1 MKVKQTPI
9 ATAASLALLG
19 MSFAAQAQQAEAP
32 AAAASAPAQLE
43 QVVIT
48 GIRASLQS
56 AATIKKN
63 ATAVVDAVSAEDVG
77 KLPDS
82 DVGQALGRIP
92 GVSVGRA
99 FGQGSSV
106 SIRGS
111 DPQMTYTTLN
121 GQTVAS
127 TGWYDQMD
135 IDRSFNYSLL
145 PPELI
150 GGMEVYKSSQAN
162 LTEGGIGGTVIVKT
176 RKPLDLDPNTVFLST
191 HYSHST
197 ISDPEKEVSGL
208 YSWRTANRRFGVLVA
223 AGLSK
228 GSYIRNGVE
237 ADSRWNSDV
246 APTAF
251 VQDRKR
257 TSFNVALQARPVDG
271 LELGLNVL
279 SMKLDAD
286 SSNASDYLMHD
297 QNCDKRNPE
306 VKSDSFN
313 PNGMCLHST
322 TTATNPLAH
331 KFFQVWARGA
341 SMDSNSVVADAHY
354 RIGDAKF
361 DLVLGATAA
370 EGGTSITANYQTA
383 AFDGATGPFKR
394 PNWQGTI
401 DATGKQ
407 IGINPTSDQSW
418 GLSALP
424 TQMSP
429 ETWATSAGPN
439 KDKEKFGQ
447 FDATFNLDW
456 GVINAFKTG
465 IRLADHTFEKRS
477 FRPIWNSTIAATDTA
492 SLFDGSVDVAGW
504 SVPRANIGAM
514 LAGTHKNISG
524 WVEDRSGYS
533 ELNEK
538 NRSVYGMFEFDAE
551 GVRGNF
557 GLRYISTRVSSTG
570 YKFDGT
576 TPADQYSGNQNWAKT
591 TATTDAKYNDV
602 LPSLNIAFDLRRDLV
617 LRATAS
623 QAITRPNFANMFGVT
638 VSGYNDDRPNNETW
652 TIGNVALKPMKS
664 SQADIGLEYYY
675 GKGNLLSATYF
686 VKDISNFIVSNV
698 LQNQKVGLIDP
709 VTQVDNWTVESFQ
722 NAGGGR
728 IRGLEL
734 QANHSFNNGFGA
746 IGNYTYT
753 EGTAPGTSYLDSLNV
768 FTQAS
773 KHNLNLVGYYET
785 ENYFGRLAYNWRS
798 KYMIR
803 EGAKWYGN
811 RMHDAYGTLDLSLG
825 WNINKWLKLSL
836 DAVNLTKEDDVQY
849 GAAAANNAAV
859 KDPLRAGFPAWSF
872 KGETTYKLGLTAK
885 F

>member
-9 ATAASLALLG
+9 AAAVSLTLLG
-19 MSFAAQAQQAEAP
+19 AALAAQAQTAEAP
-32 AAAASAPAQLE
+32 AAAPAQLE

-63 ATAVVDAVSAEDVG
+63 ASAVVDAVSAEDVG

-92 GVSVGRA
+92 GVSVGRS
-99 FGQGSSV
+99 FGQGASV

-176 RKPLDLDPNTVFLST
+176 RKPLDLDANTVFVST
-191 HYSHST
+191 HYSRST

-208 YSWRTANRRFGVLVA
+208 YSWRTPSRSFGVLVA

-228 GSYIRNGVE
+228 GNYIRNGVE

-251 VQDRKR
+251 VQERKR
-257 TSFNVALQARPVDG
+257 TSFNVALQARPAEG
-271 LELGLNVL
+271 LELGLNL
-279 SMKLDAD
+279 LKMKLDAD

-297 QNCDKRNPE
+297 ANCDQRNTA
-306 VKSDSFN
+306 VSSAFN
-313 PNGMCLHST
+313 PSGMCLHST
-322 TTATNPLAH
+322 TTAAKPLPH

-341 SMDSNSVVADAHY
+341 SMDSDSIVADAHY
-354 RIGDAKF
+354 KLANGKL
-361 DLVLGATAA
+361 DLVLGNTKAA
-370 EGGTSITANYQTA
+370 GGTSITTNYQTA
-383 AFDGATGPFKR
+383 AFDGAAGPFTR

-401 DATGKQ
+401 DASGKQ
-407 IGINPTSDQSW
+407 ISINPSSNQSW
-418 GLSALP
+418 GVSALP

-447 FDATFNLDW
+447 LDATFNLDW
-456 GVINAFKTG
+456 GVISAFKTG
-465 IRLADHTFEKRS
+465 VRIADHTFEKRS
-477 FRPIWNSTIAATDTA
+477 FRPIWSATIAPVATA
-492 SLFDGSVDVAGW
+492 SLFNGSVDAASW
-504 SVPRANIGAM
+504 TVPRADIGAM
-514 LAGTHKNISG
+514 LSNTRKNISG
-524 WVEDRSGYS
+524 WVEDRSGYG

-538 NRSVYGMFEFDAE
+538 NHSAYGMFEFDTE
-551 GVRGNF
+551 GLRGNF
-557 GLRYISTRVSSTG
+557 GLRYISTKITSTG

-591 TATTDAKYNDV
+591 TAVSGAKYNDV
-602 LPSLNIAFDLRRDLV
+602 LPSLNLAFDLSKDLV

-652 TIGNVALKPMKS
+652 TVGNVGLKPMKS
-664 SQADIGLEYYY
+664 SQADLGLEYYY
-675 GKGNLLSATYF
+675 GKGNLLSATFF
-686 VKDISNFIVSNV
+686 VKDISNFVV
-698 LQNQKVGLIDP
+698 AKALANQKVGLVDP
-709 VTQVDNWTVESFQ
+709 LTGVDNWTVQSFE

-728 IRGLEL
+728 IRGVEL
-734 QANHSFNNGFGA
+734 QANHAFGNGFGV
-746 IGNYTYT
+746 IGNYTFT
-753 EGTAPGTSYLDSLNV
+753 EGNAPASSYIDQLGI

-773 KHNLNLVGYYET
+773 KHNMNLVGYYET
-785 ENYFGRLAYNWRS
+785 ASYSGRLAYNWRS

-803 EGAKWYGN
+803 EGAYWYGN

-825 WNINKWLKLSL
+825 WNINKWLKLSF

-849 GAAAANNAAV
+849 GAAAASNTGI